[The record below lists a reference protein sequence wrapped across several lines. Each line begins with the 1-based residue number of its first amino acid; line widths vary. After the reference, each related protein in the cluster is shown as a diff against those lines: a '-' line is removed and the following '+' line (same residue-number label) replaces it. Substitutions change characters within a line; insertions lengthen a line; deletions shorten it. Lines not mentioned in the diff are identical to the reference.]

1 MLHVFISGPIRPSL
15 NDVLLCIRT
24 LKSQLPPCK
33 IWFST
38 WETSEPLD
46 LLRAEVDTLIVNRE
60 PIFLSKAKTWEA
72 RAYPNTTDG
81 VTARTFKMF
90 VGIENIF
97 KVAQCA
103 PDDIVIRFRS
113 DLLANFAPGYLQQL
127 IEAGSNGYVTRK
139 RKTSVVEFDDWF
151 AVTTY
156 TNMRNVWCHYGGIQD
171 FEDNMNRSHNAEDM
185 VKRRAEKHGLHILQ
199 IDEKQ
204 IDFALCRA
212 NNERYRL
219 D

>member
-15 NDVLLCIRT
+15 NLVIFCLRT

-38 WETSEPLD
+38 WETGEPLNV
-46 LLRAEVDTLIVNRE
+46 LRAEVDVLIVNPE
-60 PIFLSKAKTWEA
+60 PMFMSKAKTFEA

-81 VTARTFKMF
+81 SSARTFKMF

-103 PDDIVIRFRS
+103 DDDIVIRVRS
-113 DLLANFAPGYLQQL
+113 DLLAKFTPGYLQHF
-127 IEAGSNGYVTRK
+127 IEGGKYGYVTR
-139 RKTSVVEFDDWF
+139 RRVSSLVGFDDWF
-151 AVTTY
+151 AITTY
-156 TNMRNVWCHYGGIQD
+156 ANMKKVWCHGSLQE
-171 FEDNMNRSHNAEDM
+171 FEENMNSSHNPEDM
-185 VKRRAEKHGLHILQ
+185 VKRRVEKHGLRVLQ
-199 IDEKQ
+199 IDERC
-204 IDFALCRA
+204 IDFAICRSL
-212 NNERYRL
+212 NGRYRL

>member
-15 NDVLLCIRT
+15 NDIMVCLRT
-24 LKSQLPPCK
+24 LKAQLPPCK

-38 WETSEPLD
+38 WETSESLD
-46 LLRAEVDTLIVNRE
+46 TLRAEVDVLIVNPE
-60 PIFLSKAKTWEA
+60 PIFRSKAKTFEA
-72 RAYPNTTDG
+72 RPYPNSANG
-81 VTARTFKMF
+81 FNCRTFKMF
-90 VGIENIF
+90 VGVENIF

-113 DLLANFAPGYLQQL
+113 DLLANFASGYLSQL
-127 IEAGSNGYVTRK
+127 IEGGKHGYVTR
-139 RKTSVVEFDDWF
+139 RRRTSIVGFDDWF
-151 AVTTY
+151 GIATY
-156 TNMRNVWCHYGGIQD
+156 TNMRNVWCHPGGLPE
-171 FEDNMNRSHNAEDM
+171 FEENMNASHNAEDM

-212 NNERYRL
+212 NNGRYRL